1 MESLYSV
8 FDIFYSQVMTKPPLL
23 LGMVTLLGY
32 VLLRKK
38 ADVVIK
44 GTIKTIVGFMLLQ
57 VGASTLTG
65 TFKPIVEKF
74 SQTYG
79 ITGTVIDPYMSMMAT
94 VTALGDNYSWVGYTV
109 LLALGINIALVLLR
123 KITGI
128 RTIMLT
134 GHIMFQ
140 QAGLIVVFFVLQMH
154 TSLWETVIYSSIT
167 VALYWAITSN
177 MMFKPTQE
185 VTEGGGFSIGHQQQF
200 ASWVG
205 CKLAPFLGRREESVD
220 TLKLPGWLNIFHD
233 NIVATALIMTLFFG
247 GILISLGLPVLSE
260 MAGKTHWSIYIFE
273 TGMKFSVA
281 IVVIVQGVR
290 MFVAELTEA
299 FQGISQRLIP
309 NAVLAIDCAAIYAF
323 SPNAVVWGFM
333 WGAIGQLV
341 AVAALI
347 LTGSPIMI
355 IPGFIPMFFSNA
367 TIGVFANHFGGWRAS
382 MIICFAMGLIEIWG
396 SAWAV
401 QLSGLSG
408 GWMGM
413 ADWAILMPVFMQGM
427 KFGHWFFAVVLI
439 ISALYMYKASRTL
452 RQEEREEETAARQQQ
467 QAEFVKES
475 A

>member
-1 MESLYSV
+1 MQSIYSV
-8 FDIFYSQVMTKPPLL
+8 FDVFYSQVMTKPPLL
-23 LGMVTLLGY
+23 LGLVTLIGY
-32 VLLRKK
+32 LLLRKK
-38 ADVVIK
+38 AEVIIK

-94 VTALGDNYSWVGYTV
+94 VSALGDDYSWVGYTV
-109 LLALGINIALVLLR
+109 LLALGINILLVLLR
-123 KITGI
+123 RFTGI

-154 TSLWETVIYSSIT
+154 TSLWETVIYSAVT

-200 ASWVG
+200 ASWLA
-205 CKLAPFLGRREESVD
+205 CKIAPYLGRREDSVD
-220 TLKLPGWLNIFHD
+220 TVKLPGFLNIFHD

-247 GILISLGLPVLSE
+247 GILLSLGLPALTE
-260 MAGKTHWSIYIFE
+260 MAGKTNWVVFIFE

-333 WGAIGQLV
+333 WGAVGQLI
-341 AVAALI
+341 AVGLLI
-347 LTGSPIMI
+347 VTGSPIMI

-382 MIICFAMGLIEIWG
+382 MIICFCAGLIEIWG

-413 ADWAILMPVFMQGM
+413 ADWAILMPAFMQGM
-427 KFGHWFFAVVLI
+427 KFGHWFFIVVLLI
-439 ISALYMYKASRTL
+439 AAAYMVSASRDL
-452 RQEEREEETAARQQQ
+452 RREERDEALRIRQETELA
-467 QAEFVKES
+467 KEN